1 LPFDNYGRRPEQ
13 SSTLGVRRGIDPSEN
28 NDIRI
33 LGNQWGI
40 QRGHGGRLADFS
52 RSNRNHAVNRMIER
66 NQQQYK
72 LAMISASPVLI
83 SIAEPVLTQ
92 RPGEECLGRYQLVE
106 KSF

>member
-1 LPFDNYGRRPEQ
+1 
-13 SSTLGVRRGIDPSEN
+13 
-28 NDIRI
+28 
-33 LGNQWGI
+33 
-40 QRGHGGRLADFS
+40 
-52 RSNRNHAVNRMIER
+52 MIER
-66 NQQQYK
+66 NQQQYT

>member
-1 LPFDNYGRRPEQ
+1 MENSIHRGRGETPCRFFQAE
-13 SSTLGVRRGIDPSEN
+13 
-28 NDIRI
+28 
-33 LGNQWGI
+33 
-40 QRGHGGRLADFS
+40 
-52 RSNRNHAVNRMIER
+52 RNHAVNRMIER
-66 NQQQYK
+66 NQQQYT